1 VLVYSLELFR
11 GILPDEHYAYWEL
24 FVEACRLTE
33 LPSLTTTEITRI
45 KDAWLAHNVSYI
57 ALYGHH
63 NFLSKHH
70 ELSHEDARV
79 ETGPSHV
86 THCFMVTSADPTT
99 LSPPLYSFSFATL
112 SFAFSLSLSLL
123 SLSSLALSLF
133 LFHSLAPALALTLS
147 SLCVS
152 LFSSHSVSLFSLS
165 PHSFSCLGCRPPLF
179 RLIRAYRHSCGYITL
194 CPTSPDGDAEWDRSK
209 CE

>member
-86 THCFMVTSADPTT
+86 THCFMVTSAHPTT
-99 LSPPLYSFSFATL
+99 VFPSPLFLLFRHSLLRILVVSLSSFSLF
-112 SFAFSLSLSLL
+112 SRSLSLSLSLARTRSCSHPLL
-123 SLSSLALSLF
+123 SLCFSFLLSLCF
-133 LFHSLAPALALTLS
+133 SFLTLS
-147 SLCVS
+147 SLVLLS
-152 LFSSHSVSLFSLS
+152 RLS
-165 PHSFSCLGCRPPLF
+165 PTTVPSHTCIQALVWVYHPLPHLSRWRCRMG
-179 RLIRAYRHSCGYITL
+179 SQQV
-194 CPTSPDGDAEWDRSK
+194 
-209 CE
+209 